1 MLRTVIKVDFTL
13 GLAASVEVMVIES
26 AEKRLTVGDGDGDG
40 DGGDP
45 SSSTTG
51 TRAMESVLRE
61 DDSPS

>member
-40 DGGDP
+40 GDP

>member
-40 DGGDP
+40 GDP

-51 TRAMESVLRE
+51 TRAMEGVLRE